1 MAALPLLLEVQT
13 GKHRGRR
20 VRLTGAEIL
29 VGRGEEAAIRIASTE
44 VSREHCRLIP
54 LQGKVRVIDLNSRNG
69 TFVDGR
75 PVNGERILSRGGSL
89 TVGPLTFL
97 LVGNEETV
105 VQCQVAV
112 ALKGRTGTS
121 DQLSEDKIVDWLS
134 DYELPVSRQN
144 AAIETS
150 VLKQDEIL
158 PAGLLNLNAA
168 NSNST
173 KSSAGHPQTANGK
186 APSNGNPLPGARPPR
201 KPAVSPHGAPVRT
214 VREEAR
220 DIIRRHMEKMAQEQQ
235 NPSSSR
241 GQS

>member
-1 MAALPLLLEVQT
+1 MTAPLLLEIQT

-20 VRLTGAEIL
+20 VRLTGADVL

-75 PVNGERILSRGGSL
+75 PVNGERILSPGGSL

-105 VQCQVAV
+105 VQCEVTV

-144 AAIETS
+144 AATETS
-150 VLKQDEIL
+150 IMKQDQIL
-158 PAGLLNLNAA
+158 PGELPNL
-168 NSNST
+168 
-173 KSSAGHPQTANGK
+173 PPANGK
-186 APSNGNPLPGARPPR
+186 ASSNGDPFRGARPARQPTG
-201 KPAVSPHGAPVRT
+201 PLSRT
-214 VREEAR
+214 SARSVREEAR
-220 DIIRRHMEKMAQEQQ
+220 DIIRRHLEKMAREQ
-235 NPSSSR
+235 
-241 GQS
+241 